1 MRQIVT
7 LFSRA
12 ERDEIMSDVYSLEPP
27 TSGKVILHTTHGEID
42 IELFS
47 KECPL
52 ACRAFV
58 QLCLRGY
65 YEQNVFHRIVKGFMV
80 QTGDKTGTGKGN
92 GWEEGKKFKDEFHSR
107 ISFNKRGQVAMANEG
122 KRDSNGS
129 QFFITLEQCRHL
141 DRKHTIFGKV
151 AGQTFYNVQRIGE
164 CECEGETPVGE
175 PLPRIVRAEV
185 VWNPFA
191 DIVAVVPEEKTEE
204 KKEQPK
210 AKKKKQKANV
220 GLLSFGDDEE
230 VVEDEDERKEKK
242 AKKQKIASA
251 HDVVEEG
258 SNKKFAK
265 VDDEEYGNVLKK
277 TEEETRENEKKAKD
291 LEEKMKAK
299 MREKREKVSGNGGEK
314 SSLAMLSEMNV
325 HISEE
330 ERKRIEKAKK
340 AREKQ
345 AKAERKLERERHK
358 KNKLKKL
365 GLGKALVTE
374 DDKALMSNHEV
385 KRAEAKLRNRRVV
398 DREKDTLAKL
408 QKFNEKLH
416 EGGENKNAESNKKAR
431 DGFVGVSKFV
441 PEGLYYMEDVDEDGN
456 EIRKDDDSDDDD
468 KDWRAHSLKFDKDG
482 GQSTAASHYLASA
495 DDYEVLDPRKP
506 LTGEIGTRQAKNVN
520 RRSH

>member
-1 MRQIVT
+1 
-7 LFSRA
+7 
-12 ERDEIMSDVYSLEPP
+12 MSEVYSLEPP

-58 QLCLRGY
+58 QLCASKY
-65 YEQNVFHRIVKGFMV
+65 YEQNIFHRIVKGFMV

-92 GWEEGKKFKDEFHSR
+92 GWKEGEKFKDEFHSR
-107 ISFNKRGQVAMANEG
+107 ISFNARGQVAMANEG
-122 KRDSNGS
+122 KRNSNGS
-129 QFFITLEQCRHL
+129 QFFITVDKCRHL

-151 AGQTFYNVQRIGE
+151 ANQTFYNVQRIAE

-175 PLPRIVRAEV
+175 PLPRIVRTEV

-191 DIVAVVPEEKTEE
+191 DIVVVAVPEEKSEE

-277 TEEETRENEKKAKD
+277 TEEETR
-291 LEEKMKAK
+291 
-299 MREKREKVSGNGGEK
+299 
-314 SSLAMLSEMNV
+314 
-325 HISEE
+325 
-330 ERKRIEKAKK
+330 
-340 AREKQ
+340 
-345 AKAERKLERERHK
+345 
-358 KNKLKKL
+358 
-365 GLGKALVTE
+365 
-374 DDKALMSNHEV
+374 
-385 KRAEAKLRNRRVV
+385 
-398 DREKDTLAKL
+398 
-408 QKFNEKLH
+408 
-416 EGGENKNAESNKKAR
+416 
-431 DGFVGVSKFV
+431 
-441 PEGLYYMEDVDEDGN
+441 
-456 EIRKDDDSDDDD
+456 
-468 KDWRAHSLKFDKDG
+468 
-482 GQSTAASHYLASA
+482 
-495 DDYEVLDPRKP
+495 
-506 LTGEIGTRQAKNVN
+506 
-520 RRSH
+520 

>member
-1 MRQIVT
+1 
-7 LFSRA
+7 
-12 ERDEIMSDVYSLEPP
+12 MSDVYSLEPP
-27 TSGKVILHTTHGEID
+27 TSGKVILHTTFGEID

-52 ACRAFV
+52 ACRAFLE
-58 QLCLRGY
+58 LCVSKC
-65 YEQNVFHRIVKGFMV
+65 YEHNIFHRVVKGFMV
-80 QTGDKTGTGKGN
+80 QTGDKSGTGKGN
-92 GWEEGKKFKDEFHSR
+92 GLKEGKKFKDEFHSR

-122 KRDSNGS
+122 RRDSTGS
-129 QFFITLEQCRHL
+129 QFFITLDQCRHL

-175 PLPRIVRAEV
+175 PLPRILRAEV

-191 DIVAVVPEEKTEE
+191 DIVAVPEEKSEE
-204 KKEQPK
+204 KKEAPK

-220 GLLSFGDDEE
+220 GLLSFDDDEE
-230 VVEDEDERKEKK
+230 VAEDEDERKEKK

-265 VDDEEYGNVLKK
+265 VDDEEYRDVLKK
-277 TEEETRENEKKAKD
+277 TEEETIENEKKAKE

-299 MREKREKVSGNGGEK
+299 MREKREKVSGGNGEK

-330 ERKRIEKAKK
+330 ERKRIENAKK

-358 KNKLKKL
+358 KSKLKKL

-416 EGGENKNAESNKKAR
+416 EGGGGDEGNAAASKKNKTADSNKKAR

-456 EIRKDDDSDDDD
+456 EIRKDDDSDDD

-506 LTGEIGTRQAKNVN
+506 LTGEIGINQAKNVN
-520 RRSH
+520 RHRRNRNLF

>member
-1 MRQIVT
+1 
-7 LFSRA
+7 
-12 ERDEIMSDVYSLEPP
+12 MSEVYSLEPP

-58 QLCLRGY
+58 QLCASKY
-65 YEQNVFHRIVKGFMV
+65 YEQNIFHRIVKGFMV

-92 GWEEGKKFKDEFHSR
+92 GWKEGEKFKDEFHSR
-107 ISFNKRGQVAMANEG
+107 ISFNARGQVAMANEG
-122 KRDSNGS
+122 KRNSNGS
-129 QFFITLEQCRHL
+129 QFFITVDKCRHL

-151 AGQTFYNVQRIGE
+151 ANQTFYNVQRIAE

-175 PLPRIVRAEV
+175 PLPRIVRTEV

-191 DIVAVVPEEKTEE
+191 DIVVAVPEEKSEE

-374 DDKALMSNHEV
+374 EIKRSCPTTKSNAPRRNCGIEESWIARKIRWLNYKSSTKSYTKEEKTKTQKA
-385 KRAEAKLRNRRVV
+385 
-398 DREKDTLAKL
+398 
-408 QKFNEKLH
+408 
-416 EGGENKNAESNKKAR
+416 
-431 DGFVGVSKFV
+431 
-441 PEGLYYMEDVDEDGN
+441 
-456 EIRKDDDSDDDD
+456 IRKHAMVSSASPNSSR
-468 KDWRAHSLKFDKDG
+468 KVCTTWKT
-482 GQSTAASHYLASA
+482 STKTATKYAKTTIQTTTIKIGERTRYNSTKMA
-495 DDYEVLDPRKP
+495 VKVPQPRI
-506 LTGEIGTRQAKNVN
+506 T
-520 RRSH
+520 